1 MTEQDKENRK
11 GLSIIAYFTI
21 IGTIIAYFMNN
32 DKKNPF
38 TNFHVRQALGL
49 WLTYFILAWVVS
61 AVNSWFATLGFWVFF
76 GVLFIYGFVNAIA
89 GKAQSVPLV
98 GNFYQKIFGGLGK

>member
-1 MTEQDKENRK
+1 MTQQDIEEGKT
-11 GLSIIAYFTI
+11 LAIVSYITI

-32 DKKNPF
+32 DKKNVF

-61 AVNSWFATLGFWVFF
+61 AVNSWFATLGFWIFF
-76 GVLFIYGFVNAIA
+76 SVLFIYAFIGAIS
-89 GKAQSVPLV
+89 GKSQEIPLV
-98 GNFYQKIFGGLGK
+98 GAFYQKIFSNLGQ